1 MKLIDNAETVV
12 LVISADLGPTA
23 DDRTAA
29 FVLKDA
35 VDGRGAGHPYRR
47 AVIISDAAWFDTPML
62 HESPTITI
70 GGPGVNGVAGRF
82 GAELPT
88 VWSEND
94 RVVIQAELRDG
105 PIRAALWGADAAA
118 TSAAVDAF
126 VTRGWL
132 DEFLDR
138 CWRFRA
144 GAFA

>member
-12 LVISADLGPTA
+12 VVVSADAGPA
-23 DDRTAA
+23 SSDSFAA
-29 FVLKDA
+29 HLLKEA

-47 AVIISDAAWFDTPML
+47 AVIVSDVAWFDTAL
-62 HESPTITI
+62 FHDSPTIAI

-82 GAELPT
+82 GTELPT
-88 VWSEND
+88 VWSDHD
-94 RVVIQAELRDG
+94 RSVIQAEFGDG
-105 PIRAALWGADAAA
+105 PKRAALWGSNAAD
-118 TSAAVDAF
+118 TGAAVDAF
-126 VTRGWL
+126 IARGWL